1 MDFSVQLYR
10 RRSTHPFLLL
20 KMLFQQAEELTA
32 CERDAGLLALLFE
45 LKAQFQLPHRVI
57 RPELPPGMVV
67 HGSEFL
73 PQFWKKGVEFPQFT
87 ERLQGAAPAGHTPEN
102 IIQTAPIKSSLLA
115 VAQAVGF
122 GHAPIYQGIA
132 VFPHPTGFVGG
143 NAYILDDVVFL
154 L

>member
-32 CERDAGLLALLFE
+32 CERDAGLPALLFE

-57 RPELPPGMVV
+57 RPELPPGMVI

-73 PQFWKKGVEFPQFT
+73 PQFWKK
-87 ERLQGAAPAGHTPEN
+87 A
-102 IIQTAPIKSSLLA
+102 
-115 VAQAVGF
+115 
-122 GHAPIYQGIA
+122 
-132 VFPHPTGFVGG
+132 
-143 NAYILDDVVFL
+143 
-154 L
+154 